1 MGNEPEVNAVV
12 RRAPRSSVPHA
23 ATKIP
28 ATALRELDDEVRVDL
43 HVVVVQIQREV
54 QRLRREGPAELI
66 EVSHSRQRRTEAV
79 IGLTTANKL
88 FILDNE

>member
-1 MGNEPEVNAVV
+1 MCNGLEVNAVV
-12 RRAPRSSVPHA
+12 RRAPRSAVSHA

-54 QRLRREGPAELI
+54 RRLRVVGPAELV
-66 EVSHSRQRRTEAV
+66 EVSDRRQRRTEAV
-79 IGLTTANKL
+79 IGLTTANEL
-88 FILDNE
+88 FILKF